1 MGSRQPTRVLV
12 IEDELLLA
20 LSIASQVEKFGWQV
34 VGPAGR
40 IAEAMRLARDE
51 AFNAAVLDLNLHGDT
66 TFGVAKILSERA
78 IPFIFLTGY
87 DPAAVPRE
95 YASVP
100 ILEKPFT
107 DAELAARLQPM
118 LGAGGIA
125 SDGVLQTGGRGT

>member
-1 MGSRQPTRVLV
+1 MGSRRPARVLV

-40 IAEAMRLARDE
+40 MADAMRLARDE
-51 AFNAAVLDLNLHGDT
+51 ALNAALLDLNLHGDKT
-66 TFGVAKILSERA
+66 YAVAKILSERA

-87 DPAAVPRE
+87 DPGAVPRE

-100 ILEKPFT
+100 VLEKPFT

-118 LGAGGIA
+118 VGDGAG
-125 SDGVLQTGGRGT
+125 SDGAVQTGGRGT

>member
-1 MGSRQPTRVLV
+1 MGAGRPARVLV

-20 LSIASQVEKFGWQV
+20 LSIAAQVEKFGWQV

-40 IAEAMRLARDE
+40 IVEAMRLARDE

-66 TFGVAKILSERA
+66 TFEVAKILSERA
-78 IPFIFLTGY
+78 IPFVFLTGY
-87 DPAAVPRE
+87 DPGSVPRE

-107 DAELAARLQPM
+107 DDELAARLHPM
-118 LGAGGIA
+118 LGENRAPDRA
-125 SDGVLQTGGRGT
+125 LQTGGRGT